1 MENESMS
8 NEYHKIQSVFK
19 RDPETNR
26 FILGSYSRTSFDYL
40 KNLAWDGT
48 EKIDG
53 TNVRLNVGQVR
64 GKTDRAQLHGDLI
77 KACIPYLDAALWGE
91 VFDVE
96 GETPSHPD
104 FTLYGEGY
112 GAGIQKGGH
121 YRPDKAFVLFDV
133 SYKHPDVGPVWLDR
147 KNVQDIGDRFGL
159 PVVPLI
165 GSWSLEVWLRDIQEG
180 KYKESILHPGAQNE
194 GVVLRPK
201 VEFRGRMG
209 ERVITK
215 LKFVDFQ

>member
-1 MENESMS
+1 MS

-19 RDPETNR
+19 RDPETNQ
-26 FILGSYSRTSFDYL
+26 FIPGAYSRTSFLYL
-40 KNLAWDGT
+40 RNLAWDGT

-53 TNVRLNVGQVR
+53 TNVRLNVGVIN
-64 GKTDRAQLHGDLI
+64 GKTDKAQLHGDLV
-77 KACIPYLDAALWGE
+77 KACIPYLDAALWESVFGE
-91 VFDVE
+91 DA
-96 GETPSHPD
+96 SD

-133 SYKHPDVGPVWLDR
+133 AFSHPDAGRVWLESDD
-147 KNVQDIGDRFGL
+147 VADIAEKFGM
-159 PVVPLI
+159 PVTPMI

-180 KYKESILHPGAQNE
+180 KHKESILHPGAQNE

-201 VEFRGRMG
+201 VEFRDRMG

-215 LKFVDFQ
+215 LKFSDFQ